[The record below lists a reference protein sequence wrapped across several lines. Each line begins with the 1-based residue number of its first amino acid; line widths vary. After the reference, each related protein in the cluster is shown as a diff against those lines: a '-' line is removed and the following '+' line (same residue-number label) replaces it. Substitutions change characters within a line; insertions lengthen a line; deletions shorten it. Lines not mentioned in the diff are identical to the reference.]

1 MQLGVKLG
9 EFAKLGEYPSPPLAG
24 TALSSNTMS
33 SPAMPFPRFPIPPC
47 ARIRRRFA
55 AEHIANPRIEVRE
68 RLLAA
73 GLRDKIFPGARI
85 AITAGSR
92 GIGGFI
98 ELVAGIA
105 DAIKAVGG
113 KPMVIPAMGSHG
125 GGVASGQTEILRLLG
140 LTEETAGA
148 PISATMD
155 TVNLGESD
163 SGAAAHVDK
172 IAATADGIIVL
183 GRVKTHPESAEGLA
197 SGLLKM
203 VTVGLGKQAGA
214 QQAHSHGL
222 WNSVRAVPK
231 LTLAKT
237 KILFGVAVVENAYH
251 QPLVIEVVPAAYDAF
266 LETDERLLKISQK
279 HVAKLPFD
287 ALDVLVVDEIGK
299 TVSGSGMD
307 TNVIGNWRIKGGKRE
322 PDFYRIVALSL
333 TKPSLGNGLGIGLAD
348 FTTERFVRDF
358 DPAHTFVNLLTA
370 TEHDV
375 VNPREGTLPLALASD
390 REAIEVALYSA
401 LAKQNPRLCRIKST
415 ARLDEFWVSES
426 LLSEALAV
434 PATSII
440 EPVQQLEFDSVGNLF

>member
-1 MQLGVKLG
+1 MP
-9 EFAKLGEYPSPPLAG
+9 YPHRS
-24 TALSSNTMS
+24 
-33 SPAMPFPRFPIPPC
+33 IPPC
-47 ARIRRRFA
+47 ARIRRQFA
-55 AEHIANPRIEVRE
+55 TEHIANSRTEVRE
-68 RLLAA
+68 RLLSA
-73 GLRDKIFPGARI
+73 GLRAKVFPGARI

-92 GIGGFI
+92 GIGGFVD
-98 ELVAGIA
+98 LVAGIA

-113 KPMVIPAMGSHG
+113 KPFIIPAMGSHG
-125 GGVASGQTEILRLLG
+125 GAVAAGQEEILRLLG
-140 LTEETAGA
+140 LTEASAGA
-148 PISATMD
+148 PISATME
-155 TVNLGESD
+155 TVDLGKSD
-163 SGAAAHVDK
+163 SGAVAHADKLGAA
-172 IAATADGIIVL
+172 ADGIIVL

-203 VTVGLGKQAGA
+203 VTVGLGKQSGA

-222 WNSVRAVPK
+222 WDSVRAVPK

-237 KILFGVAVVENAYH
+237 KILFGVAVVENTYH
-251 QPLVIEVVPAAYDAF
+251 QPLVIEVVPAVYDAF
-266 LETDERLLKISQK
+266 VDADERLLKISQK

-287 ALDVLVVDEIGK
+287 SLDVLVVDEIGK

-348 FTTERFVRDF
+348 FTTDRFVRDF

-375 VNPREGTLPLALASD
+375 VNPREGTLPLALACD

-401 LAKQNPRLCRIKST
+401 LPNESPRLCRIKNT
-415 ARLDEFWVSES
+415 ARLDEFWVSEA
-426 LLSEALAV
+426 LLAEALKV
-434 PATSII
+434 PGTSLM
-440 EPVQQLEFDSVGNLF
+440 EPVHAMEFDAAGNLF

>member
-1 MQLGVKLG
+1 MNRPA
-9 EFAKLGEYPSPPLAG
+9 FPYPRYS
-24 TALSSNTMS
+24 
-33 SPAMPFPRFPIPPC
+33 IPPC
-47 ARIRRRFA
+47 ARIRRQFA
-55 AEHIANPRIEVRE
+55 TEHVANPRTEVRE
-68 RLLAA
+68 RLLGA
-73 GLRDKIFPGARI
+73 GLHNKIFPGARV

-98 ELVAGIA
+98 DLVAGIA
-105 DAIKAVGG
+105 DAIKAAGG
-113 KPMVIPAMGSHG
+113 KPFVIPAMGSHG
-125 GGVASGQTEILRLLG
+125 GAVASGQTEILRLLG
-140 LTEETAGA
+140 LTEESAGA

-155 TVNLGESD
+155 TVDLGKSD
-163 SGAAAHVDK
+163 SGAVAHADK
-172 IAATADGIIVL
+172 IAAAADGIIVL

-214 QQAHSHGL
+214 QEAHSHGL
-222 WNSVRAVPK
+222 WDSVRAVPK

-251 QPLVIEVVPAAYDAF
+251 QPLVIEVVPAAYEAF
-266 LETDERLLKISQK
+266 VETDERLLKISQK

-307 TNVIGNWRIKGGKRE
+307 TNVIGNWRVKGGKRD

-358 DPAHTFVNLLTA
+358 DPAHTFINLLTA
-370 TEHDV
+370 TEPDV

-401 LAKQNPRLCRIKST
+401 LAKESPRLCRIKST

-426 LLSEALAV
+426 LMAAALAV
-434 PATSII
+434 PGTTLI
-440 EPVQQLEFDSVGNLF
+440 EPVRLLEFDSSGNLF

>member
-1 MQLGVKLG
+1 MNS
-9 EFAKLGEYPSPPLAG
+9 A
-24 TALSSNTMS
+24 
-33 SPAMPFPRFPIPPC
+33 AMPYPRLPIPPC
-47 ARIRRRFA
+47 ARVRRQFA
-55 AEHIANPRIEVRE
+55 TERVENPRAEVRE

-73 GLRDKIFPGARI
+73 GLRNKVFPGARI

-92 GIGGFI
+92 GIGGFVD
-98 ELVAGIA
+98 LVAGIA
-105 DAIKAVGG
+105 DAIKTVGG
-113 KPMVIPAMGSHG
+113 KPFVIPAMGSHG
-125 GGVASGQTEILRLLG
+125 GAVAEGQQEILRLLG
-140 LTEETAGA
+140 VTEESVGA

-155 TVNLGESD
+155 TLELGKSE
-163 SGAAAHVDK
+163 SGAVAHADK
-172 IAATADGIIVL
+172 LAIVADGIIVL

-222 WNSVRAVPK
+222 WESVRAVPK

-251 QPLVIEVVPAAYDAF
+251 QPLVIEVVPAVYDAF
-266 LETDERLLKISQK
+266 LDADERLLKVSQP
-279 HVAKLPFD
+279 HVARLPFKS
-287 ALDVLVVDEIGK
+287 LDVLVVDEIGK

-333 TKPSLGNGLGIGLAD
+333 TKPSFGNGLGIGLAD

-358 DPAHTFVNLLTA
+358 DPAATFVNLLTA
-370 TEHDV
+370 TETDV
-375 VNPREGTLPLALASD
+375 VNPREGTLPLALPSD
-390 REAIEVALYSA
+390 REAIEIALYSA
-401 LAKQNPRLCRIKST
+401 LASDKPRLCRIKST

-426 LLSEALAV
+426 LLAETLAV
-434 PATSII
+434 PETTLL
-440 EPVQQLEFDSVGNLF
+440 EPARSMPFNSDGNLF

>member
-1 MQLGVKLG
+1 MN
-9 EFAKLGEYPSPPLAG
+9 
-24 TALSSNTMS
+24 SS
-33 SPAMPFPRFPIPPC
+33 AMPFPRCPIPPC
-47 ARIRRRFA
+47 ARVRRQFA
-55 AEHIANPRIEVRE
+55 TEHIANPRKDVRE

-98 ELVAGIA
+98 DLVAGIA
-105 DAIKAVGG
+105 DAIKAAGG
-113 KPMVIPAMGSHG
+113 KPVVIPAMGSHG
-125 GGVASGQTEILRLLG
+125 GAVASGQVEILRLLG
-140 LTEETAGA
+140 LTEESAGA
-148 PISATMD
+148 EISATMD
-155 TVNLGESD
+155 TVDLGKSD
-163 SGAAAHVDK
+163 SGAVAHADK
-172 IAATADGIIVL
+172 IAASADGIIVL

-214 QQAHSHGL
+214 QEAHSHEL
-222 WNSVRAVPK
+222 WKSVRAVPK

-237 KILFGVAVVENAYH
+237 KILFGVAVVENSYH
-251 QPLVIEVVPAAYDAF
+251 QPLVIEVVPAVYDAF
-266 LETDERLLKISQK
+266 VDVDERLLKISKK
-279 HVAKLPFD
+279 HVAKLPFN

-307 TNVIGNWRIKGGKRE
+307 TNVIGNWRIKGGKRD

-348 FTTERFVRDF
+348 FTTERFLRDF
-358 DPAHTFVNLLTA
+358 DPVHTFVNLLTS
-370 TEHDV
+370 TEPDV
-375 VNPREGTLPLALASD
+375 VNPREGTLPLALSSD

-401 LAKQNPRLCRIKST
+401 LAKSDPRLCRIKST

-426 LLSEALAV
+426 LLAEALSV
-434 PATSII
+434 PNTTLV
-440 EPVQQLEFDSVGNLF
+440 EPLRAMEFDSAGNLF